1 MAHEIKNLLE
11 MIDMPKQG
19 ILSVPVIDNE
29 HYKVV
34 LFMMPS
40 GQYISPHTT
49 AYPATI
55 YVIKGVCDF
64 TLGEETHEVKAGDF
78 FYMPPAYN
86 HALKAKEDFVF
97 LLTFRKNQ

>member
-1 MAHEIKNLLE
+1 MAHEITNLIE

-34 LFMMPS
+34 MFMMPS

-64 TLGEETHEVKAGDF
+64 TIGEETHEVKAGDF

-97 LLTFRKNQ
+97 LLTFRKN